1 MDDDLLNDYL
11 AEAED
16 ILVRVEEILDE
27 LSSRSVLIEDIDDL
41 FRSIHTIKGGAG
53 MFGWS
58 NTQNVGHDLETY
70 LGKCKTE
77 LSKFNY
83 DFVRERVDIITNLLE
98 NNDEGDLDS
107 LSENQLEETAEN
119 SINHGYCSVY
129 FADFVH
135 NFDELLDLEISSG
148 KLIYELKVPL
158 LVNEKIK
165 KFLKNIKADILSES
179 EVESFILLL
188 LSVPNECVNEKLISQ
203 LERIGDFNEI
213 TKGQEEEVGTLVV
226 NINQAA
232 IEIDS
237 SDEAHN
243 PEKNKAVGN
252 SKKDLLR
259 VPTSKL
265 NEALNSVWE
274 IFLLR
279 NQIAYLF
286 EKNKDFLK
294 KNIDMVQEWEIL
306 DNALKRNIS
315 ELESTTMSMRMN
327 DLSSLFSRM
336 QKVVRSY
343 QKNCGKE
350 INFITEGDDIE
361 LDKKIID
368 MLGEPLIH
376 LVRNAMDHGIETA
389 EVRQASQKP
398 KSGTIS
404 LKAVTQ
410 SDKVIIE
417 LVDDGKG
424 IDGKKILKKAQEKGL
439 DTTNIKTDEDA
450 IDLIFSPG
458 FSTAEEVTDVS
469 GRGVGMDAVRRS
481 IQKIG
486 GEVFIET
493 TVGKG
498 SSFKIELPLS
508 MSVVSSILYEINGKT
523 YGSSIN
529 NLIEVC
535 RESEDELHINGKEV
549 FFSYRGDFIE
559 CYDLRDH
566 FDGEQSEK
574 DNKNASYCIL
584 EMNSKKVAMRVDR
597 VFKHTE
603 IVVKEMKG
611 VFPDINFVNGI
622 SILATGEP
630 IFVVSLTKLYRNF
643 KEGGMSH
650 AA

>member
-1 MDDDLLNDYL
+1 
-11 AEAED
+11 
-16 ILVRVEEILDE
+16 
-27 LSSRSVLIEDIDDL
+27 
-41 FRSIHTIKGGAG
+41 
-53 MFGWS
+53 
-58 NTQNVGHDLETY
+58 
-70 LGKCKTE
+70 
-77 LSKFNY
+77 
-83 DFVRERVDIITNLLE
+83 
-98 NNDEGDLDS
+98 
-107 LSENQLEETAEN
+107 
-119 SINHGYCSVY
+119 
-129 FADFVH
+129 
-135 NFDELLDLEISSG
+135 
-148 KLIYELKVPL
+148 
-158 LVNEKIK
+158 
-165 KFLKNIKADILSES
+165 
-179 EVESFILLL
+179 
-188 LSVPNECVNEKLISQ
+188 
-203 LERIGDFNEI
+203 
-213 TKGQEEEVGTLVV
+213 
-226 NINQAA
+226 
-232 IEIDS
+232 
-237 SDEAHN
+237 
-243 PEKNKAVGN
+243 
-252 SKKDLLR
+252 
-259 VPTSKL
+259 
-265 NEALNSVWE
+265 
-274 IFLLR
+274 
-279 NQIAYLF
+279 
-286 EKNKDFLK
+286 
-294 KNIDMVQEWEIL
+294 
-306 DNALKRNIS
+306 
-315 ELESTTMSMRMN
+315 
-327 DLSSLFSRM
+327 
-336 QKVVRSY
+336 
-343 QKNCGKE
+343 
-350 INFITEGDDIE
+350 
-361 LDKKIID
+361 
-368 MLGEPLIH
+368 
-376 LVRNAMDHGIETA
+376 MDHGIETA